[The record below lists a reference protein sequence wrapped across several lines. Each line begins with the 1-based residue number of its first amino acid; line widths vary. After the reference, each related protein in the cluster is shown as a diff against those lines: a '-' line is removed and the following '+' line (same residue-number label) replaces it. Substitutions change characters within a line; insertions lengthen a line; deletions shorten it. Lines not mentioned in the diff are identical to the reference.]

1 MPDQKKATIYA
12 LSTVAIWSTV
22 ASAFKISLAH
32 MDHVH
37 LLLVSSLTASLTLGA
52 VLTAQGGW
60 HHLTGAPCKELGRS
74 SVLGLINPFLYYLI
88 LFKAYALLPAQE
100 AQALN
105 YTWGITL
112 ALLAVPLLGQK
123 ITFVQL
129 LAISLSYS
137 GVVVIAT
144 RGDVLGLNF
153 SDPQG
158 VGYALAS
165 TLIWSLYWIFNTKDS
180 MEAVPRLFLNFSFG
194 TVYIGLTAPF
204 LTDLTWPDA
213 AGTAGAIYVGLFEM
227 AVPFVLWLT
236 ALRLTE
242 SAARI
247 SHLIY
252 LSPILSLVFIS
263 VFVGEKILIS
273 TLIGLGLILM
283 GTVIQKKC

>member
-1 MPDQKKATIYA
+1 MPDQKKATVYA
-12 LSTVAIWSTV
+12 LFTVAIWSTV

-37 LLLVSSLTASLTLGA
+37 LLLISSVTASLTLG
-52 VLTAQGGW
+52 VIITIQGSW
-60 HHLTGAPCKELGRS
+60 KKITSASRRELGRS
-74 SVLGLINPFLYYLI
+74 CLLGLINPFLYYLV

-123 ITFVQL
+123 ISAMQL
-129 LAISLSYS
+129 LAITISYA

-144 RGDVLGLNF
+144 RGDVLGLDF

-158 VGYALAS
+158 VAYALGS
-165 TLIWSLYWIFNTKDS
+165 TLIWSLYWIFNTRDT
-180 MEAVPRLFLNFSFG
+180 MDAVPRLFLNFAFG
-194 TVYIGLTAPF
+194 SVCIILTAPF
-204 LTDLTWPDA
+204 LTTPVWPGP
-213 AGTAGAIYVGLFEM
+213 AGMAGAVYVGLFEM

-236 ALRLTE
+236 ALRLTD

-247 SHLIY
+247 SHFIY
-252 LSPILSLVFIS
+252 LSPLLSLVFIS
-263 VFVGEKILIS
+263 VFVGEKILVS
-273 TLIGLGLILM
+273 TLVGLGLILT
-283 GTVIQKKC
+283 GTAIQKKW